1 MITRQKKD
9 NARTRTEGR
18 RKDAKGIPTTAAIIL
33 LAMEIPQKPGG
44 RRRAETPKYVS
55 SCIQEK

>member
-9 NARTRTEGR
+9 RQNENRGQ
-18 RKDAKGIPTTAAIIL
+18 TTAAIIL
-33 LAMEIPQKPGG
+33 FAMEIPQKPGG